1 ELYVF
6 NSLDFEIPM
15 KQMKNIDI
23 HILPSESCQIEYSI
37 EYFYKG
43 KNIKK
48 CDKCFESAV
57 VKFPQFKLNPAA
69 SIQFQGHVFDVLAKD
84 NIKKYKKGN
93 IFHIDIQI
101 SSNLEDIKKPLK
113 LKQLALLLILNNKKI
128 TR

>member
-1 ELYVF
+1 
-6 NSLDFEIPM
+6 
-15 KQMKNIDI
+15 
-23 HILPSESCQIEYSI
+23 
-37 EYFYKG
+37 
-43 KNIKK
+43 
-48 CDKCFESAV
+48 V

-84 NIKKYKKGN
+84 NIKNNNKKGN